1 MLYNIDMT
9 SLAEF
14 IQQKREK
21 AGYSVYGLAE
31 KASISIEVLE
41 DIESGQEL
49 FLPVTIRQKLAR
61 VLKCSPEEIKKYERE
76 YQFEVVPFE
85 TIEELK
91 SKILKRE
98 TNLRCP
104 LCGEPLITRIAK
116 MQDLE
121 DNLIYQPKAHCVKCV
136 FQIKE

>member
-14 IQQKREK
+14 IQQKREN

-61 VLKCSPEEIKKYERE
+61 VLKCSPEEIKKYELSHHRRR
-76 YQFEVVPFE
+76 P
-85 TIEELK
+85 
-91 SKILKRE
+91 
-98 TNLRCP
+98 P
-104 LCGEPLITRIAK
+104 RISDRFRA
-116 MQDLE
+116 
-121 DNLIYQPKAHCVKCV
+121 
-136 FQIKE
+136 